1 MAERDSL
8 TEESKWLIE
17 LLRLLWVT
25 LLAIGGGTM
34 GLILGERGL
43 LRNIFTALGA
53 IAIVTLVVGIYQ
65 IRKRAKVIIKTL
77 RVRVNDGLFRL
88 DYWDRRLC
96 FYHRSRMD
104 NAWDNLDP
112 VGDMPC
118 TKQTV
123 CRAHPT
129 LEVPPTTP
137 WRLANLPCQTPR

>member
-1 MAERDSL
+1 
-8 TEESKWLIE
+8 
-17 LLRLLWVT
+17 
-25 LLAIGGGTM
+25 M

>member
-1 MAERDSL
+1 MAEKDSL

-53 IAIVTLVVGIYQ
+53 IAIVALVVGIYQ

-77 RVRVNDGLFRL
+77 REG
-88 DYWDRRLC
+88 
-96 FYHRSRMD
+96 
-104 NAWDNLDP
+104 
-112 VGDMPC
+112 
-118 TKQTV
+118 
-123 CRAHPT
+123 
-129 LEVPPTTP
+129 
-137 WRLANLPCQTPR
+137 